1 MTTGETIRSMLKLLP
16 SVEKNDVKILVLARK
31 KETTSRL
38 QTTVEMLK

>member
-16 SVEKNDVKILVLARK
+16 RVGKNDVKILVLARK